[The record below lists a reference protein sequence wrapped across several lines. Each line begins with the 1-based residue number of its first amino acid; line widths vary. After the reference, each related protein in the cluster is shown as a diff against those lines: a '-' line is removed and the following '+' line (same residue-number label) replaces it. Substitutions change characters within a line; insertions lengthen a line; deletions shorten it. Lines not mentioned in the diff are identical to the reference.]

1 MTEVDGTGAFFRGA
15 VRFLSGIR
23 YPGLEEDDLVRVDSE
38 LLQGRK
44 RSPKKS
50 LIGRGRLTSKRPHP
64 SSNQS

>member
-15 VRFLSGIR
+15 IRFLSGIR

-44 RSPKKS
+44 RSPKVN
-50 LIGRGRLTSKRPHP
+50 LIGRGRLTLKRPHP
-64 SSNQS
+64 SFNQS